1 MDKSASNATG
11 VLGGTFDPIH
21 TGHLRLAWE
30 AKSRLS
36 LDFVRLIPCHMPTHR
51 ESPDSNAKHRLTM
64 AELACIGVPGFEVDN
79 WEITRNEPSYSISTL
94 IHIRDQIGPE
104 APLVF
109 IMGMDAFNQF
119 CSWHEWQHILELAH
133 LWVAHRPGNTLPEN
147 DTTEFELLQQL
158 QTPADTLKQLPGGR
172 IYVHE
177 TTALDISATKLRQQ
191 IAEGITPRFLLP
203 DAVWAYIQQ
212 NKLYGYRNGNRTHD

>member
-1 MDKSASNATG
+1 MVISATNATG

-30 AKSRLS
+30 AKSRLN
-36 LDFVRLIPCHMPTHR
+36 LDFVRLVPCHVPTHR
-51 ESPDSNAKHRLTM
+51 DVPDSNAKHRLTM

-94 IHIRDQIGPE
+94 LHVREQIGDK

-119 CSWHEWQHILELAH
+119 SSWHEWQTILNIAH
-133 LWVAHRPGNTLPEN
+133 LWVAHRPGNRLPQD
-147 DTTEFELLQQL
+147 DTTEHQLLQQL
-158 QTPADTLKQLPGGR
+158 QCPADELKSCPSGK
-172 IYVHE
+172 IHVHE

-212 NKLYGYRNGNRTHD
+212 NKLYGYRNDNRSND

>member
-1 MDKSASNATG
+1 MVKSANNATG

-36 LDFVRLIPCHMPTHR
+36 LRYVRLIPCHMPTHR
-51 ESPDSNAKHRLTM
+51 ESPDSTAKHRLTM

-79 WEITRNEPSYSISTL
+79 WEIVRHESSYTVNTL
-94 IHIRDQIGPE
+94 IHVRDQIGDS
-104 APLVF
+104 APLIF

-119 CSWHEWQHILELAH
+119 TQWHKWEEILELAH
-133 LWVAHRPGNTLPEN
+133 LWVAHRPGAALPVPSSPEARLLSNKYSEPDALN
-147 DTTEFELLQQL
+147 DSPQ
-158 QTPADTLKQLPGGR
+158 GR
-172 IYVHE
+172 ICLHE

-191 IAEGITPRFLLP
+191 IQAGITPRFLLP

-212 NKLYGYRNGNRTHD
+212 NELYGYRNDASSND

>member
-1 MDKSASNATG
+1 MVISANNATG

-30 AKSRLS
+30 AKSRLG
-36 LDFVRLIPCHMPTHR
+36 LDFVRLVPCHLPPHR
-51 ESPDSNAKHRLTM
+51 ESPDSSAKHRLTM

-79 WEITRNEPSYSISTL
+79 WEILRNEPSYSVNTL
-94 IHIRDQIGPE
+94 LHIRDQIGE
-104 APLVF
+104 NAPLVF

-119 CSWHEWQHILELAH
+119 CSWEEWQTILQLAH
-133 LWVAHRPGNTLPEN
+133 LWVAHRPGSKMPED
-147 DTTEFELLQQL
+147 DTTEHQLLQQL
-158 QTPADTLKQLPGGR
+158 ARTPDDLLATPAGH
-172 IYVHE
+172 ICVHE

-191 IAEGITPRFLLP
+191 ISEGITPRFLLP

-212 NKLYGYRNGNRTHD
+212 NKLYGYRNDNGNND

>member
-1 MDKSASNATG
+1 MIAIACC
-11 VLGGTFDPIH
+11 GGCLLFAPTIH
-21 TGHLRLAWE
+21 AQ
-30 AKSRLS
+30 
-36 LDFVRLIPCHMPTHR
+36 
-51 ESPDSNAKHRLTM
+51 SPDSTAKHRLTM

-79 WEITRNEPSYSISTL
+79 WEITRNEPSYSITTL
-94 IHIRDQIGPE
+94 IHIRDQIGAN

-119 CSWHEWQHILELAH
+119 CSWHQWQRILELAH
-133 LWVAHRPGNTLPEN
+133 LWVAHRPGNKLPE
-147 DTTEFELLQQL
+147 DDSTEYQLLQQL
-158 QTPADTLKQLPGGR
+158 QAPADELKKSAGGR

-212 NKLYGYRNGNRTHD
+212 NKLYGYRNGNRSND

>member
-1 MDKSASNATG
+1 MVIPAINATG

-30 AKSRLS
+30 AKSRLG
-36 LDFVRLIPCHMPTHR
+36 LHYVRLIPCHIPPHR

-79 WEITRNEPSYSISTL
+79 WEILRLEASYTVNTL
-94 IHIRDQIGPE
+94 THIRDQIGLD

-119 CSWHEWQHILELAH
+119 CDWHRWQDILDLAH
-133 LWVAHRPGNTLPEN
+133 LWVAHRPGSKLPAADSQEGKLLRSRESLPEALMTKPN
-147 DTTEFELLQQL
+147 GYICL
-158 QTPADTLKQLPGGR
+158 
-172 IYVHE
+172 HE
-177 TTALDISATKLRQQ
+177 TTSLDISATKLRQQ
-191 IAEGITPRFLLP
+191 IQEGITPRFLLP

-212 NKLYGYRNGNRTHD
+212 NQLYGYRNDNISND

>member
-1 MDKSASNATG
+1 MDISATNATG

-30 AKSRLS
+30 AKCRLQ
-36 LDFVRLIPCHMPTHR
+36 LNFVRLVPCHLPTHR
-51 ESPDSNAKHRLTM
+51 ESPDTTAKHRLTM

-79 WEITRNEPSYSISTL
+79 WEINRHEPSYSVSTL
-94 IHIRDQIGPE
+94 LHVRDRIGPD

-119 CSWHEWQHILELAH
+119 SRWHQWQTLLGVAH
-133 LWVAHRPGNTLPEN
+133 LWVAHRPGNRLPQPG
-147 DTTEFELLQQL
+147 TTEHQLLQQRQGSADQL
-158 QTPADTLKQLPGGR
+158 QLRPSGH

-203 DAVWAYIQQ
+203 DAVWDYIQQ
-212 NKLYGYRNGNRTHD
+212 HKLYGYRNEHTAND